1 MKTLVQIEEEHRN
14 YIMEAVEKA
23 GSKKALSLMLGT
35 EPSYVSKALGR
46 RLSALKTLV
55 NRIEKKDILGRKFV

>member
-23 GSKKALSLMLGT
+23 GSEKALSLMLGT

-46 RLSALKTLV
+46 R
-55 NRIEKKDILGRKFV
+55 